1 MDSYKKILGELAANC
16 FIPLIEDILDKKKSV
31 RYHFTSHED
40 FQKLQESDPKLANS
54 QYMKEL
60 LYRAHFASMSS
71 IAKNLEWIKGMKF
84 SYDNGLYL
92 PFASSFRSL
101 IESAADSFEALQ
113 CLGVTIAEH
122 NEVINNKLNKVGDE
136 FVILSQLEKDLIH
149 YSHARRVERGEDAPQ
164 SHKAKNAANY
174 VKGLD
179 TRTGQKFYNCYGELC
194 QLTHP
199 AAQGVLHMMP
209 QINESDFSFEN
220 GFGKEKI
227 EALINKH
234 SDLIEQLVAFA
245 FNPSLISLKVLN
257 HIELDECHSNVLYSV
272 NLDGVQAWK
281 KCEKYLGVNCT

>member
-1 MDSYKKILGELAANC
+1 MDSYQKILGELAAKC

-31 RYHFTSHED
+31 IYHFTQHQD
-40 FQKLQESDPKLANS
+40 FQKLQESAPKSANS

-71 IAKNLEWIKGMKF
+71 IAKNLEWIKGMKY
-84 SYDNGLYL
+84 SYENGLYL

-101 IESAADSFEALQ
+101 IESVADSFEALQ
-113 CLGVTIAEH
+113 CVGVTIAEH
-122 NEVINNKLNKVGDE
+122 HEVINNKLNKVGDE
-136 FVILSQLEKDLIH
+136 FVIISQLENDLIH
-149 YSHARRVERGEDAPQ
+149 YSHARRMEKGEDAPL
-164 SHKAKNAANY
+164 SHKAKNAADY

-179 TRTGQKFYNCYGELC
+179 KRTEKKFYDCYGELC

-227 EALINKH
+227 KVLINKY
-234 SDLIEQLVAFA
+234 SDLIEHLVIFA
-245 FNPSLISLKVLN
+245 FNPGLITLKVLN
-257 HIELDECHSNVLYSV
+257 HIELDECHSKILYSV
-272 NLDGVQAWK
+272 NLDGVPAWK
-281 KCEKYLGVNCT
+281 KCEKHLGVNCK